1 MRVLLV
7 DDEPQIVQA
16 LIMNLRARRYEVHAA
31 GSGAAALRVAEQ
43 YPPDVVLLDLGLPD
57 MDGVEVIHGLR
68 AGSSA
73 PIIVLSGRI
82 GGTDKVGALDAG
94 ADDYVTKPFGMDELM
109 ARIRAVTRRSAAD
122 PATADPATAG
132 SPSESAAGAEPVS
145 VGDWLVDLAAHRITG
160 PAGAEQRLTKI
171 EWQLLERLVRRP
183 GQLVTQRQLLTEVW
197 GPQYV
202 NESGYL
208 RFHFGQLRRKL
219 EADPARPRHLITEP
233 GIGYRFHN

>member
-16 LIMNLRARRYEVHAA
+16 LTMNLRARRYEVHAA

-43 YPPDVVLLDLGLPD
+43 HPPDVVLLDLGLPD

-68 AGSSA
+68 ASSSA

-82 GGTDKVGALDAG
+82 GGSDKVGALDAG

-122 PATADPATAG
+122 PAAAD
-132 SPSESAAGAEPVS
+132 SVAGAEPVR

-160 PAGAEQRLTKI
+160 PDGAEQRLTKI

-219 EADPARPRHLITEP
+219 EADPGRPKHLVTEP

>member
-16 LIMNLRARRYEVHAA
+16 LTMNLRARRYEVHAA

-82 GGTDKVGALDAG
+82 GGSDKVGALDAG

-122 PATADPATAG
+122 PADANAEPV
-132 SPSESAAGAEPVS
+132 GAEPVR

-219 EADPARPRHLITEP
+219 EADPGRPKHLVTEP